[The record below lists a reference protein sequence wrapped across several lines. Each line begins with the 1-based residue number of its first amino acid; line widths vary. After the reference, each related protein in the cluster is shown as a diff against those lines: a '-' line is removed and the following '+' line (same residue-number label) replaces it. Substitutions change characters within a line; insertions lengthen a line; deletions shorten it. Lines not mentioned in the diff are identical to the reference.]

1 MLAVLVVL
9 HAVLGRALVLMAILL
24 GLLGGY
30 QFLRHR
36 RLSGGF
42 RSGYLLMIGL
52 VAVQGIPGA
61 LALLTGGRPREILHV
76 VYGIFAIAF
85 LPGIYFYTRSRKA
98 DTEAALL
105 TAACWIV
112 VIAYLRGFATGA

>member
-1 MLAVLVVL
+1 ML
-9 HAVLGRALVLMAILL
+9 HALDSLHRSLAIALVAMAILL
-24 GLLGGY
+24 GLLGTVN
-30 QFLRHR
+30 FVTRR

-52 VAVQGIPGA
+52 VAVQGLLGAVA
-61 LALLTGGRPREILHV
+61 LAGGARPRVILHL

-85 LPGIYFYTRSRKA
+85 LPGLYVYTRNKRP

-105 TAACWIV
+105 ATACWVV
-112 VIAYLRGFATGA
+112 VIAFFRGISTGG